1 MFIYK
6 ITNIVNGKIYIGQTI
21 NPVNERFKRHIND
34 AINNILDTHFARAI
48 RKYGPQSF
56 ICEIIDTAVT
66 QEQLTYKEYFWI
78 NYFKSDIIG
87 YNETNNMYKCGGNT
101 YCNKTEEELK
111 DISRKISES
120 KIGKNNPNSKIVK
133 CFSYNTYQELFFYTV
148 DDCRKYFGEKNHRFI
163 STRVARQTKSLYK
176 DEWAIAYYFDSYYQ
190 NEKAI
195 DIRRRSHSPYI
206 ITIVDLRLF
215 EEKVYYSLDEA
226 EEKSNIPMNIIK
238 EAIKNSPIFYDRKRI
253 IITNNKS

>member
-1 MFIYK
+1 MGVWK
-6 ITNIVNGKIYIGQTI
+6 
-21 NPVNERFKRHIND
+21 
-34 AINNILDTHFARAI
+34 
-48 RKYGPQSF
+48 
-56 ICEIIDTAVT
+56 
-66 QEQLTYKEYFWI
+66 
-78 NYFKSDIIG
+78 
-87 YNETNNMYKCGGNT
+87 
-101 YCNKTEEELK
+101 
-111 DISRKISES
+111 ISRKISES